1 MKYNQNIQKV
11 FSYLEGLN
19 QILPNISIMESN
31 EKDEKGWISGDILKG
46 EVIKKI
52 NDTSLGRY
60 L

>member
-31 EKDEKGWISGDILKG
+31 EKDEKCWISGDILKG